1 MAVLG
6 VVSNTQVAV
15 KQFAGRIAMHETT
28 LIRNLLVLERED
40 WVAEGF
46 RRAPPARAQA
56 GKHHEEFIG
65 GRAWR
70 DRNHDR
76 PCCLSDRY
84 GP

>member
-56 GKHHEEFIG
+56 GKQHEEFLAD
-65 GRAWR
+65 RASCRR
-70 DRNHDR
+70 DHDQ